1 MIVDKFLGPFMV
13 HPYENDLI
21 TVLTEIHDEVQYAD
35 DCLIFSTGTELSKTL
50 IDLQKTYKYKESL
63 QHPSAQLKCQQN

>member
-1 MIVDKFLGPFMV
+1 MV

-50 IDLQKTYKYKESL
+50 IDLQKTNTSIKNHFSI
-63 QHPSAQLKCQQN
+63 HQLN